1 MSTEEPKPLP
11 PSDPRV
17 FFAAERTMLAW
28 LRTGLAV
35 IGVGFLVARF
45 GLFLTMLRHPG
56 MDVSPPLVSSLI
68 GIGFVLLGATLIG
81 ISAWQHT
88 SFIGD
93 MTLEQR
99 PNSYKMH
106 LAVWVSA
113 VVTFLG
119 LALAIYLL
127 LSVFSGRIP
136 STPLRAEGTEVRFD
150 DLPESFR
157 SSLGD

>member
-1 MSTEEPKPLP
+1 MSTEQQKPLP

-45 GLFLTMLRHPG
+45 GLFLRMLRHPG
-56 MDVSPPLVSSLI
+56 VDISPPLFSSLI
-68 GIGFVLLGATLIG
+68 GISFVLLGATLIG
-81 ISAWQHT
+81 VSAWQHRG
-88 SFIGD
+88 FIRE
-93 MTLEQR
+93 MTLDQR
-99 PNSYKMH
+99 PRRYSMY

-113 VVTFLG
+113 VVTLLG

-127 LSVFSGRIP
+127 LSVFTGEPIHAAGSSP
-136 STPLRAEGTEVRFD
+136 SQ
-150 DLPESFR
+150 
-157 SSLGD
+157 

>member
-1 MSTEEPKPLP
+1 MSTEPQKPTP
-11 PSDPRV
+11 SSDPRV

-45 GLFLTMLRHPG
+45 GLFLRMLRHPG
-56 MDVSPPLVSSLI
+56 VDITPPLFSSLI

-81 ISAWQHT
+81 VSAWQHRA
-88 SFIGD
+88 FIRQ

-99 PNSYKMH
+99 PNSYSMQ

-127 LSVFSGRIP
+127 LSVFTGEPIHTAGSPG
-136 STPLRAEGTEVRFD
+136 S
-150 DLPESFR
+150 
-157 SSLGD
+157 

>member
-1 MSTEEPKPLP
+1 
-11 PSDPRV
+11 
-17 FFAAERTMLAW
+17 MLAW

-45 GLFLTMLRHPG
+45 GLFLRMLRHPG
-56 MDVSPPLVSSLI
+56 VDITPPLFSSLI

-81 ISAWQHT
+81 VSAWQHRA
-88 SFIGD
+88 FIRQ

-99 PNSYKMH
+99 PNSYSMQ

-127 LSVFSGRIP
+127 LSVFTGEPIHTAGSPG
-136 STPLRAEGTEVRFD
+136 S
-150 DLPESFR
+150 
-157 SSLGD
+157 

>member
-45 GLFLTMLRHPG
+45 GLFLRMLRNPG
-56 MDVSPPLVSSLI
+56 VDISPPLFSSLI

-88 SFIGD
+88 GFIRV

-99 PNSYKMH
+99 PANYSMH

-127 LSVFSGRIP
+127 LSVFTGQPIHTAASP
-136 STPLRAEGTEVRFD
+136 AS
-150 DLPESFR
+150 
-157 SSLGD
+157 